1 MGVVSVCLPHHRVS
15 PGNRGGFVA
24 TGRELQRASQN
35 HTSLFHSTHA
45 STHAESSIPV
55 MLMSSWYYQQA
66 QTAVRALHLFAP
78 GCALA
83 PAKVP
88 GRGQLWMSVEADGVI
103 MGSRSLPAL
112 AVPF

>member
-15 PGNRGGFVA
+15 PGNRGGSVA
-24 TGRELQRASQN
+24 TGRELYSARQSEP
-35 HTSLFHSTHA
+35 HSIYTPVHA
-45 STHAESSIPV
+45 LAESSIPV

>member
-1 MGVVSVCLPHHRVS
+1 MQPGGSYSARQSEELRTPVPTTQSSVS
-15 PGNRGGFVA
+15 
-24 TGRELQRASQN
+24 TQ
-35 HTSLFHSTHA
+35 
-45 STHAESSIPV
+45 SSIPV

>member
-1 MGVVSVCLPHHRVS
+1 
-15 PGNRGGFVA
+15 
-24 TGRELQRASQN
+24 
-35 HTSLFHSTHA
+35 
-45 STHAESSIPV
+45 

-103 MGSRSLPAL
+103 MGSRSLQLWPSRFDLSVSGRPPAASEGVGPPRL
-112 AVPF
+112 KTKTSSKTAKISLRERHCR